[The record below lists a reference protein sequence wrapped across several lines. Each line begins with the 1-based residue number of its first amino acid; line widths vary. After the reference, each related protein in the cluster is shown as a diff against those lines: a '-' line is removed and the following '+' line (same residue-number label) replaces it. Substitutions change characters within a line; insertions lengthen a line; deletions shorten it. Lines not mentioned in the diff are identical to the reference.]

1 LNRSAADVLRI
12 LVPLDGSPVAESAL
26 HHAAALARAFA
37 CTVCLVRV
45 IEPDARFWAS
55 TDTVDWRLRRR
66 QTEAYLRRMAGELG
80 TTGVATE
87 WRLEEGRAA
96 DVISDLCRDG
106 EFDLVVMTRYGR
118 GGAGAFRFGGTVQ
131 KVIFSVPS
139 SVLVVDPESG
149 AGDGERSGYS
159 HILVPTDG
167 SLQSEWALGIAAMIA
182 QAHGGRVTLLQ
193 VIERPVVPRHHGATV
208 ELKQLTDRMTE
219 LRYLT
224 ARRRSLELAAR
235 LPGELIVSSEVTI
248 ADDAALAIER
258 FARNCGADI
267 IVMSAHG
274 AARSSPRSY
283 GDVSRALLEQSPC
296 PVLVC
301 RPPEPASARNCFQ
314 SALLAEPCADAG

>member
-1 LNRSAADVLRI
+1 MNGSAADTLRI
-12 LVPLDGSPVAESAL
+12 LVPLDGSRVAETAL
-26 HHAAALARAFA
+26 CHSAALARAFA
-37 CTVCLVRV
+37 CTICLLRV

-55 TDTVDWRLRRR
+55 TDTVDWQLRRR
-66 QTEAYLRRMAGELG
+66 QAEAYLRRTAEKAGASGL
-80 TTGVATE
+80 AIQ

-96 DVISDLCRDG
+96 DVIADLCRSD

-131 KVIFSVPS
+131 KVIFSVPA
-139 SVLVVDPESG
+139 SVLVVDPGPGPNAREESRY
-149 AGDGERSGYS
+149 A
-159 HILVPTDG
+159 HVLVPTDG
-167 SLQSEWALGIAAMIA
+167 SHQSEWALGIAAMIA

-193 VIERPVVPRHHGATV
+193 VIERPVVPGHHGATV

-219 LRYLT
+219 LQYLA

-235 LPGELIVSSEVTI
+235 MPRELNVSSEVTI
-248 ADDAALAIER
+248 ADDAPLAIQH
-258 FARNCGADI
+258 FARKCGADM

-274 AARSSPRSY
+274 AARSSPRAY

-301 RPPEPASARNCFQ
+301 RPPESPFARNCYQ
-314 SALLAEPCADAG
+314 SALFAEPRADAG